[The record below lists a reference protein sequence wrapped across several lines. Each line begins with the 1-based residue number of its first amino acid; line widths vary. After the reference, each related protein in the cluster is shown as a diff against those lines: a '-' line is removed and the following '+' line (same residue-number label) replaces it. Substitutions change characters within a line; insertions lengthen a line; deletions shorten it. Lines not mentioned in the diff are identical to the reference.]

1 MDLSFTLNPREDG
14 WVPKWAASWAD
25 IKASAENRRRISAD
39 IRATSPSENE
49 REEEID
55 MIHVLACAMMS
66 ESVGN
71 AGVATLGGSFNPQVA
86 RRLMVGENK
95 VKMAFTFAI

>member
-14 WVPKWAASWAD
+14 WAPKWAASWAD

-39 IRATSPSENE
+39 ILAKSPLEDE
-49 REEEID
+49 GADEID
-55 MIHVLACAMMS
+55 MIHVLAHAMAS
-66 ESVGN
+66 ESAGN
-71 AGVATLGGSFNPQVA
+71 EGVAALGGSFNPQVA
-86 RRLMVGENK
+86 RRLMVGGNK